1 MKAVIAA
8 KYTPVPEY
16 YTRKEGEPNAGKNIL
31 AMLVNVILE
40 PNKEMRPTLDEIL
53 ALPFLKKYIKRE
65 RKFLSKHGIDE
76 EPGKDEIS
84 GTVAGKG
91 VASGAAAAAAP
102 PPPAPPKKASDKK
115 LNFKRKAP
123 SSRGGS
129 KRDEQ

>member
-16 YTRKEGEPNAGKNIL
+16 YTRKEGEKNAGKNIL

-53 ALPFLKKYIKRE
+53 ALPFLKKYVKHE

-76 EPGKDEIS
+76 ESGKDENS
-84 GTVAGKG
+84 RTVAGKAA
-91 VASGAAAAAAP
+91 ASGAAAAP

-123 SSRGGS
+123 SSRGRS
-129 KRDEQ
+129 KQDE